1 MSESIVVG
9 TDGSDSAE
17 RAVDE
22 AIRLAKAL
30 DCEIHIVSAYKPLRG
45 AKVEGGTA
53 EMDPPGPE
61 ALVDSTLE
69 QAAARVR
76 SGGVKVDIHAVE
88 AEPADA
94 LLKIAGDVQAS
105 LVVVGSRGMHGARR
119 VLGSVPNTISH
130 SASCNVLIVSTDQS

>member
-9 TDGSDSAE
+9 TDGSGTAE

-30 DCEIHIVSAYKPLRG
+30 GFEIHLVSAYKPIRG
-45 AKVEGGTA
+45 AKVVGGATEVSA
-53 EMDPPGPE
+53 PGPDT
-61 ALVDSTLE
+61 LVDSTLD

-76 SGGVKVDIHAVE
+76 SAGVDVDIHAVE

-94 LLKIAGDVQAS
+94 LLKVAGDVDAS
-105 LVVVGSRGMHGARR
+105 MIVVGSRGMHGAKR
-119 VLGSVPNTISH
+119 VLGSVPNTVSH
-130 SASCNVLIVSTDQS
+130 HAGCNVLIVSTA